1 MSEIRVELGPRS
13 YPIVVQAGL
22 LGVAATRI
30 AEHCSPTRVLVLT
43 HPKLDSL
50 YGAFLTK
57 GFEKAGIPA
66 STMLVPSGERF
77 KTLKTVSRVYRALL
91 EHRADR
97 LSALVVLGGGVLG
110 DVGGFAAATFLRGI
124 SFIQIPTTLLSQV
137 DAAIGG
143 KTGVDLPQGKNLVG
157 AFHQPRAVLIDTDT
171 LRSLPAR
178 ELRSGM
184 AEVIKYGIICDKGLF
199 DRLGKEMP
207 RLLRR
212 DSPALASVI
221 VRSCEIKADIV
232 SKDESELGLRAI
244 LNFGH
249 TVGHAL
255 ESVTEY
261 RQFKHG
267 EAISVGMVSAAL
279 VGEELG
285 TTSSGVTARIVEL
298 LTAAGLPTAFP
309 GNVSA
314 ESVVGAMSRDK
325 KAVAGRL
332 TFVLAPRIGETIV
345 NRDVPSSVVRAVI
358 SRQSGVTQ

>member
-1 MSEIRVELGPRS
+1 MNEIRVELGRRS
-13 YPIVVQAGL
+13 YSIVVRSGI
-22 LGVAATRI
+22 LGDAAARI
-30 AEHCSPTRVLVLT
+30 SELCSPTRVLLLT
-43 HPKLDSL
+43 HPKLADL
-50 YGAFLTK
+50 YGRRLVK
-57 GFEKAGIPA
+57 GLEAAGIQVA
-66 STMLVPSGERF
+66 TMLVPSGERS

-97 LSALVVLGGGVLG
+97 SSALIVLGGGVLG

-124 SFIQIPTTLLSQV
+124 SFIQIPTTLLAQV
-137 DAAIGG
+137 DASIGG

-171 LRSLPAR
+171 LGSLPAR

-212 DSPALASVI
+212 DSPALASVV
-221 VRSCEIKADIV
+221 VRSCQIKADVV

-267 EAISVGMVSAAL
+267 EAISIGMVSAAL

-285 TTSSGVTARIVEL
+285 IAPRDITERIADL
-298 LTAAGLPTAFP
+298 ITAAGLPTAFP
-309 GNVSA
+309 RNVSA
-314 ESVVGAMSRDK
+314 DDMIEAMSRDK
-325 KAVAGRL
+325 KAVDGQFTFILTPRL
-332 TFVLAPRIGETIV
+332 GDTTIV
-345 NRDVPSSVVRAVI
+345 RDVAPAVVRAAI
-358 SRQSGVTQ
+358 SRQSDVSR